1 MPCCIYAIGKKERP
15 RSRTTAGTP
24 VMQILPL
31 EKVNLKIKI
40 HCVTEQ
46 EWNKLA
52 PYFMFW
58 NKNALRLRKIRK

>member
-1 MPCCIYAIGKKERP
+1 
-15 RSRTTAGTP
+15 
-24 VMQILPL
+24 MQILPL

-58 NKNALRLRKIRK
+58 NKNALRLLLEKSENEIKLKRLLVC